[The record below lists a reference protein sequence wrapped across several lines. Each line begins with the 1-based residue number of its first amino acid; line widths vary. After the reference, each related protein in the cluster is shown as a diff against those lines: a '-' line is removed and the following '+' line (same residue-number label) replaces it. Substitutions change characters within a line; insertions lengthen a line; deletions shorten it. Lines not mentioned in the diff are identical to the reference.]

1 MVLPFCIVVIA
12 LIIGTLVIPS
22 IFLLIRSHT
31 EFQPLLERAR
41 TIMDGTADPE
51 PSEELDGKL
60 YTWRFK
66 KESHPSAAYTEVS
79 PIKVTNIVSS
89 DNNEVIL
96 TVSFHIIRYSA
107 NGEKESWIY
116 YTNDKWYVRKDQ
128 VGDEAYE
135 VFKHADL
142 GDFFGV
148 TGQIMKTD
156 TGEVSIKALCPFPIG
171 TKKSIIL
178 VETSL
183 FSVSKVYFSFG

>member
-1 MVLPFCIVVIA
+1 MINQIKMSGNIPKRRITLLLLIIVVGMVVGI
-12 LIIGTLVIPS
+12 LIVPRITLFV
-22 IFLLIRSHT
+22 RSYI
-31 EFQPLLERAR
+31 EVQPLLERAR
-41 TIMDGTADPE
+41 TIMDGRADPE

-116 YTNDKWYVRKDQ
+116 YTNDKWYVRKN
-128 VGDEAYE
+128 GDRWMVY
-135 VFKHADL
+135 K
-142 GDFFGV
+142 
-148 TGQIMKTD
+148 I
-156 TGEVSIKALCPFPIG
+156 
-171 TKKSIIL
+171 
-178 VETSL
+178 ETSP
-183 FSVSKVYFSFG
+183 

>member
-1 MVLPFCIVVIA
+1 MNTLNSEKPSSFKDIPRKRISRLF
-12 LIIGTLVIPS
+12 LIIVTSIVAGTLVIQYATLP
-22 IFLLIRSHT
+22 IRSHI

-41 TIMDGTADPE
+41 TIMDGRADPE

-116 YTNDKWYVRKDQ
+116 YTNDKWYVRKN
-128 VGDEAYE
+128 GDRWIVYKIE
-135 VFKHADL
+135 
-142 GDFFGV
+142 
-148 TGQIMKTD
+148 
-156 TGEVSIKALCPFPIG
+156 
-171 TKKSIIL
+171 TKP
-178 VETSL
+178 
-183 FSVSKVYFSFG
+183 

>member
-1 MVLPFCIVVIA
+1 MNTLLNSGKPSSFKDTPKKRIA
-12 LIIGTLVIPS
+12 RLFLIIVISIVAGILIVPRITLFV
-22 IFLLIRSHT
+22 RSYI
-31 EFQPLLERAR
+31 EVQPLLERAR

-79 PIKVTNIVSS
+79 PIEVTNIVSS

-116 YTNDKWYVRKDQ
+116 YTNDKWYVRKN
-128 VGDEAYE
+128 GDRWIVY
-135 VFKHADL
+135 K
-142 GDFFGV
+142 
-148 TGQIMKTD
+148 I
-156 TGEVSIKALCPFPIG
+156 
-171 TKKSIIL
+171 
-178 VETSL
+178 ETSP
-183 FSVSKVYFSFG
+183 